1 MPLDE
6 SAVQRGITELI
17 ANPHAHYQAQA
28 EQAQFHSDALD
39 LIRRLSVYADRSAP
53 PIAHELC
60 IEATEFVAKHTTRM
74 KI

>member
-6 SAVQRGITELI
+6 SAAQHRIAELC

-28 EQAQFHSDALD
+28 EQAQFHTDALD
-39 LIRRLSVYADRSAP
+39 LIRRLKVYADRSAS

-60 IEATEFVAKHTTRM
+60 VEATEFVAKHTRT
-74 KI
+74 KV